1 MAEDVR
7 VSADGTRV
15 LVVSSGAPSL
25 EEMGRTLSKIAEL
38 RRDYKIGSVLVDS
51 RARRGQPSVA
61 EIFAGGK
68 LLAET
73 LGPGIRIAVLVS
85 DVTADHTLFEDVAV
99 NRGGT
104 VAFFSD
110 EKLAAQWLSRASP

>member
-110 EKLAAQWLSRASP
+110 EQLAAQWLSRASP